1 MIPFKSDH
9 KIQFNVVMFLYLC
22 SVIIRLIMT
31 IYTIKVDKFS
41 ESKKLDL
48 FLKKLSSIQVSVMK
62 DVPKNPASITSIEE
76 FQQRIENARKS
87 VKYGK
92 IVKDE
97 ELDNLVAE
105 W

>member
-1 MIPFKSDH
+1 
-9 KIQFNVVMFLYLC
+9 
-22 SVIIRLIMT
+22 MT
-31 IYTIKVDKFS
+31 IYTIKVDKSS

-48 FLKKLSSIQVSVMK
+48 FLKKLSGIQVSVIK
-62 DVPKNPASITSIEE
+62 EVPKNPAAVTSIED

-92 IVKDE
+92 IVTDE